1 MERGR
6 ENHIKCS
13 SNYIILYVPH
23 SAVLTMNF
31 PFVFFLSFSNFF
43 LSSLARTFPC
53 VVRYSMQKSL
63 ISLQNLSIW
72 EGERRRDGRVGGGMG
87 G

>member
-1 MERGR
+1 
-6 ENHIKCS
+6 
-13 SNYIILYVPH
+13 
-23 SAVLTMNF
+23 MNF

-72 EGERRRDGRVGGGMG
+72 EGERRRGGRRDGRVGGGMG
-87 G
+87 GWEKGWEGMGGYGRVGGGMGG